1 MTSQSYQIILARASP
16 RRQELLRTS
25 GFTPVIHPSRI
36 EEIREKEETPIAYCQ
51 RLAREKAISVAS
63 TLPYSKDIVVAADTV
78 VFVGDD
84 IYEKPQDAQDAF
96 RMLSVLSKDWHH
108 VVSSWHVCSVDKSFV
123 RSGHCVSDVR
133 FRTLRDEE
141 IWSYIETGEGYD
153 KAGSYGI
160 QGLGAALVQEIRGSY
175 SNIVGLPL
183 ADVLN
188 AIREYSL

>member
-1 MTSQSYQIILARASP
+1 MIVPSYQIILASASP
-16 RRQELLRTS
+16 RRRELLMTS
-25 GFTPVIHPSRI
+25 GLNPVIQPSRI
-36 EEIREKEETPIAYCQ
+36 AEIRGDEETPITYCQ
-51 RLAREKAISVAS
+51 RLAREKSISVAS
-63 TLPYSKDIVVAADTV
+63 TLPPSKDIVVAADTV
-78 VFVGDD
+78 VYVDEE

-108 VVSSWHVCSVDKSFV
+108 VVSAWHICSVDMGFV

-133 FRTLRDEE
+133 FRALRDEE
-141 IWSYIETGEGYD
+141 IWSYIKTGQGYD

-188 AIREYSL
+188 AIREYCP

>member
-1 MTSQSYQIILARASP
+1 MTAQSYQIVLASASP

-25 GFTPVIHPSRI
+25 GLTPVIHPSRI
-36 EEIREKEETPIAYCQ
+36 EEIREEEEHPIAYCQ
-51 RLAREKAISVAS
+51 RLAREKALSVTS
-63 TLPYSKDIVVAADTV
+63 TLSYSKNIVVAADTV
-78 VFVGDD
+78 VYVGED
-84 IYEKPQDAQDAF
+84 IYEKPKDAQDAF
-96 RMLSVLSKDWHH
+96 RMLSILSNGWHH
-108 VVSSWHVCSVDKSFV
+108 VVSAWHVCSIDMSFV
-123 RSGHCVSDVR
+123 RSGHCISDVC
-133 FRTLRDEE
+133 FRPLRDEE

-188 AIREYSL
+188 AIREYSP